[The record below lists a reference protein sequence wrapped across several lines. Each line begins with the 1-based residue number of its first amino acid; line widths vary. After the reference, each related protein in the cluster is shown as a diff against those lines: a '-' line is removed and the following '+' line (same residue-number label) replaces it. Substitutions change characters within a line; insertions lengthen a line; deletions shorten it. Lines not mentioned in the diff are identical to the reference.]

1 MKNNS
6 IFPLTIIAV
15 IICLLIFYLT
25 FVVNSSSNPN
35 PELNQ
40 QKLHTM
46 EISGQLQVRK
56 ESVDARTVKYSFLD
70 GESHFLTYRSAM
82 KSLKEDKSDGLGKLI
97 TKILQE
103 EVPSSEAIFWEC
115 APVKYDNYESKP
127 FEFVL
132 ISAPSLAKR
141 TVDPEAFGNQFRRF
155 SSSNAG
161 PMENEVISFENLGKD
176 ATLVVPYPSKSV
188 SNLQYFTHLS
198 SFIQQG
204 DSVQVAKLWKMV
216 GEKFEEAVLASGTP
230 QWLWLSTS
238 GLGVSW
244 LHVRID
250 LIPKYYNYG
259 PYKNPR

>member
-1 MKNNS
+1 MKSFSN
-6 IFPLTIIAV
+6 FPLAIIAV

-25 FVVNSSSNPN
+25 FVANSSSDPT
-35 PELNQ
+35 PELVQ
-40 QKLHTM
+40 QKSLTM

-56 ESVDARTVKYSFLD
+56 ESVDARTTKYSFLD
-70 GESHFLTYRSAM
+70 GESHFLNYRNAM
-82 KSLKEDKSDGLGKLI
+82 KSLREDKSDGLGKII

-103 EVPSSEAIFWEC
+103 EVPSREAIFWEC
-115 APVKYDNYESKP
+115 APVKYDNYDSKP

-155 SSSNAG
+155 FSSTVQR
-161 PMENEVISFENLGKD
+161 EDEVISFENLGKD

-188 SNLQYFTHLS
+188 SDVQYFTHLS
-198 SFIQQG
+198 SFVQQG
-204 DSVQVAKLWKMV
+204 NPLQVAKLWKMV
-216 GEKFEEAVLASGTP
+216 GEKFEEAILSSETSNH
-230 QWLWLSTS
+230 WLWLSTS

-250 LIPKYYNYG
+250 LVPKYYNYG
-259 PYKNPR
+259 SYKNPR